1 MFCPPQ
7 PRDPLIEGWIA
18 RHRDPISFALHILGI
33 PATVLGPMLLPIALM
48 AWSLSTALLGIG
60 LFVGGYLIQFMGHA
74 LEGTDPGE
82 VIWLK
87 RKLGLPYVEI
97 APRRK
102 SPQSAG

>member
-7 PRDPLIEGWIA
+7 PSDPLIEGWIA
-18 RHRDPISFALHILGI
+18 RHRDPLSFVLHILGI
-33 PATVLGPMLLPIALM
+33 PATVLGPMLLPIGLLT
-48 AWSLSTALLGIG
+48 WSVAIGVLGIV
-60 LFVGGYLIQFMGHA
+60 LFVAGYLVQFLGHA
-74 LEGTDPGE
+74 LEGSDPGE

-102 SPQSAG
+102 SPQSVS